1 MQVKPEQLSKII
13 IEETTRALE
22 HERHL
27 EQLAATGKLAAAD
40 EKPGFLKTAYGH
52 FMKGMRGDAE
62 PKAAPAEPAPE
73 AAAAEPAPE
82 EVAPEEAPDVGGAE
96 ELEANLSALQSM
108 VDEHE
113 ADYDAHEKKMTNM
126 VDLIRRAVLDLAQG
140 RAKAAKSKAATL
152 KSGFAESKQKKEI
165 KKLLKLFK
173 RKQNV

>member
-73 AAAAEPAPE
+73 EA
-82 EVAPEEAPDVGGAE
+82 APEEAPDVGGVG

-165 KKLLKLFK
+165 KKLLKLFE